1 MRFCSMYWI
10 PRPIRARLYLLG
22 LGIFGLLVGPAL
34 PQSAPSADARFLQV
48 VASGDYVHF
57 GQIALTTR
65 KNAGDIANLG
75 VIVGRDAVA
84 VVDTGGSVQV
94 GKALLAAIRGIT
106 DKPVRYVINTHEHP
120 DHVFGNAAFGPGVIF
135 VGHHNLPTEL
145 AERGDFYLHSFR

>member
-84 VVDTGGSVQV
+84 VVDTGGSVPVREQLH
-94 GKALLAAIRGIT
+94 KAIRALPR
-106 DKPVRYVINTHEHP
+106 KPIRSVINTHEHP
-120 DHVFGNAAFGPGVIF
+120 VHIFGNAAFDGITTF
-135 VGHHNLPTEL
+135 VGHYNLPTEMQK
-145 AERGDFYLHSFR
+145 RGTFYLH